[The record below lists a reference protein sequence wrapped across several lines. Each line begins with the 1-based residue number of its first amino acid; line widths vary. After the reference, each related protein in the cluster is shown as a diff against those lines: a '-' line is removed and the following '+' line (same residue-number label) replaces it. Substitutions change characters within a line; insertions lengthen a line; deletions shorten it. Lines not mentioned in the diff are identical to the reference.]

1 MQASTRWSE
10 SQDESSRRDR
20 DRRQQRGAGEAGA
33 PAVHAYK
40 KRILAEYDRLPRGE
54 QGALLRREG
63 LYSSHVD
70 AWRKQRDAGVDQA
83 LMPKK
88 RGRKTQPSNPLAR
101 ENAEL
106 RRKLTRTEAA
116 LRQARAIIDI
126 QKKLSEELGIP
137 LEPIESDES
146 A

>member
-1 MQASTRWSE
+1 
-10 SQDESSRRDR
+10 
-20 DRRQQRGAGEAGA
+20 
-33 PAVHAYK
+33 
-40 KRILAEYDRLPRGE
+40 
-54 QGALLRREG
+54 
-63 LYSSHVD
+63 
-70 AWRKQRDAGVDQA
+70 
-83 LMPKK
+83 MPKK

-116 LRQARAIIDI
+116 LKQARAIIDI

>member
-1 MQASTRWSE
+1 MSL
-10 SQDESSRRDR
+10 
-20 DRRQQRGAGEAGA
+20 
-33 PAVHAYK
+33 PAVIETAVSNEVPEKPVRRRYTLEYK

-116 LRQARAIIDI
+116 LKQARAIIDI

>member
-1 MQASTRWSE
+1 MSE
-10 SQDESSRRDR
+10 
-20 DRRQQRGAGEAGA
+20 GEKVTAMSL
-33 PAVHAYK
+33 PAVIETAVSNEVPEKPVRRRYTLEYK

-70 AWRKQRDAGVDQA
+70 SWRKQRDAGVDQA

-116 LRQARAIIDI
+116 LKQARAIIDI